1 MCLSLVFSS
10 SLVGGLGSSMTER
23 STLLQRHHSGDKSAK
38 DKIAIVQ
45 IDGVLMEGLTSYAYK
60 QIEQAGKDKSVK
72 AVVVRINSPGGTITE
87 SDHVHHR
94 LEELRDGK
102 EDNPA
107 KPLVVSMGSM
117 AASGG
122 YYIAM
127 PAKIL
132 FAEKTT
138 VTGSIGVYASFPNV
152 KDLGEKLG
160 FHMNLVKAGRVKDS
174 GSPFQEMKAEER
186 YMWQQMVN
194 YAYDQFKDV
203 VEKGRPALKGKLE
216 DKVINQTIKAPDR
229 VAVEDDGKKSEKFVE
244 REITYV
250 RQRAD
255 GGIWTADKALEYG
268 LIDKIGYLEDAI
280 KEAAKTAGLG
290 EKYAAIA
297 YDKPLSF
304 LDLFAGGIKSPEA
317 PLGFDPAKIGSALT
331 PRLWFMSPQS
341 ELAGFVESINR

>member
-10 SLVGGLGSSMTER
+10 SLVGGLGSSLSER
-23 STLLQRHHSGDKSAK
+23 TSLPQRHYAGDKSAK
-38 DKIAIVQ
+38 GKIAIVQ
-45 IDGVLMEGLTSYAYK
+45 IDGMLMEGLTNFDYK

-87 SDHVHHR
+87 SDHLHHR

-102 EDNPA
+102 DDNPA

-127 PAKIL
+127 PAKTL

-138 VTGSIGVYASFPNV
+138 LTGSIGVYASFPNV
-152 KDLGEKLG
+152 KDLGDKLG
-160 FHMNLVKAGRVKDS
+160 IHMNLVIAGRVKDS
-174 GSPFQEMKAEER
+174 GSAFQEMKADER

-194 YAYDQFKDV
+194 NAYDQFKDV

-216 DKVINQTIKAPDR
+216 ERVINQTVKATDR
-229 VAVEDDGKKSEKFVE
+229 VSVEDDGKKSEKFVE
-244 REITYV
+244 KEITYV

-280 KEAAKTAGLG
+280 KHAAQTAGLG
-290 EKYAAIA
+290 EN
-297 YDKPLSF
+297 YDAFTYERPSLLF
-304 LDLFAGGIKSPEA
+304 DLLGGGVKSPDA
-317 PLGFDPAKIGSALT
+317 PLGIDPAKLGSALT
-331 PRLWFMSPQS
+331 PRLWFMAPQS
-341 ELAGFVESINR
+341 ELAGFVQSIDR